1 MDKYDI
7 KSDLMIEAVDLSE
20 KNEGIVSNIK
30 HINNITITDVIV
42 NNENLIKK
50 KKGKYI
56 TIEFNN
62 IDDEKD
68 IIRNAFIKSL
78 NNLMK
83 INNIS
88 LNNSLLVVVLGNE
101 KSTPDSLGPSV
112 IDNIVVTR
120 HLEELGFN
128 CGPIVS
134 AIKPGVTGETG
145 IETKDIITG
154 IVSVI
159 RPDYLIVIDSL
170 SSTSISR
177 LNKTIQMTDTG
188 IHPGSGVGN
197 KRCEL
202 SKDTIG
208 VPVIAIGVPTVCDA
222 VTIVNDTIDKIH
234 NHFAITTE
242 NVNNPT
248 FKLMPINEINKFKAK
263 PLDKVR
269 IKELSG
275 LIGMLDTDD
284 RKKLI
289 KEIIDKTEYN
299 LMVTPKEIDFI
310 IDKLSDLI
318 SIGIN
323 ETMNYKP

>member
-88 LNNSLLVVVLGNE
+88 LNNSLLVVGLGNE

-128 CGPIVS
+128 CEPIVS

-159 RPDYLIVIDSL
+159 KPDYLIVIDSL

>member
-1 MDKYDI
+1 
-7 KSDLMIEAVDLSE
+7 
-20 KNEGIVSNIK
+20 
-30 HINNITITDVIV
+30 
-42 NNENLIKK
+42 
-50 KKGKYI
+50 
-56 TIEFNN
+56 
-62 IDDEKD
+62 
-68 IIRNAFIKSL
+68 
-78 NNLMK
+78 
-83 INNIS
+83 
-88 LNNSLLVVVLGNE
+88 
-101 KSTPDSLGPSV
+101 
-112 IDNIVVTR
+112 
-120 HLEELGFN
+120 
-128 CGPIVS
+128 
-134 AIKPGVTGETG
+134 
-145 IETKDIITG
+145 
-154 IVSVI
+154 
-159 RPDYLIVIDSL
+159 
-170 SSTSISR
+170 
-177 LNKTIQMTDTG
+177 MTDTG

>member
-7 KSDLMIEAVDLSE
+7 KSDLMIEAVDLSRE
-20 KNEGIVSNIK
+20 NEGIVSNIK
-30 HINNITITDVIV
+30 HIDNITITDVIV
-42 NNENLIKK
+42 NNEDLIKK

-88 LNNSLLVVVLGNE
+88 LNNSLLVVGLGND

-128 CGPIVS
+128 YGPIVS

-159 RPDYLIVIDSL
+159 KPDYLIVIDSL

-242 NVNNPT
+242 NINNPT